1 MDRWHHWVDKN
12 CFTESSN
19 RHLHTDVLGPKPKD
33 SLHICGDKAMAQ
45 TVEVHRKRGVEAY
58 KLSRT
63 SITCPK
69 SGDET
74 EKQVNTRALSMQ
86 IDPSCIQL
94 ANREHDSL
102 NKYRSVISGR
112 SSELMVDSVDILV
125 KFDGVLH
132 SRKSPDKDRRIR
144 PVYRRTHRIKF
155 SDVFINGQRHVCALC
170 DCGLFLARK
179 VCCRHIYHIL

>member
-1 MDRWHHWVDKN
+1 MDRWHHWVDEN

-33 SLHICGDKAMAQ
+33 SLHICGDKTMAQ

-58 KLSRT
+58 KLACT
-63 SITCPK
+63 SITRPK
-69 SGDET
+69 SGVET

-102 NKYRSVISGR
+102 NNYRSVISER
-112 SSELMVDSVDILV
+112 SSELMVDSVGILV
-125 KFDGVLH
+125 KFDGLSQ
-132 SRKSPDKDRRIR
+132 SRKTPEEDRRIR
-144 PVYRRTHRIKF
+144 PVYRRTRRIRF
-155 SDVFINGQRHVCALC
+155 SDVFNNGQKHVCAIC
-170 DCGLFLARK
+170 D
-179 VCCRHIYHIL
+179 